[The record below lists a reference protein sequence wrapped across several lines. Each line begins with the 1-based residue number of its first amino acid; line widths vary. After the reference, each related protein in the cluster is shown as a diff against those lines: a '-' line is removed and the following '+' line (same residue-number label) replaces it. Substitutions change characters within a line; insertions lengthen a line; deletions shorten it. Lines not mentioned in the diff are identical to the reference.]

1 MNPWHDLH
9 FGKKAPEIVTAIIE
23 IPSGSIAKY
32 ELDKESGLLMLDRV
46 MSGAVFYPGN
56 YGLIPKTYCG
66 DKDPLDI
73 LVLSKASI
81 YPRCLVDARVIGVM
95 EMIDNNE
102 VDDKIIAV
110 ADQDPYYKD
119 VHSLEDLPK
128 IQVAQIKEFFEN
140 YKALENKIVDIKEF
154 ADAAKAKKIIEEAI
168 ELYKVTFGK

>member
-9 FGKKAPEIVTAIIE
+9 FGKKAPEIVTAVIE

-32 ELDKESGLLMLDRV
+32 ELDKETGLIKLDRV

-56 YGLIPKTYCG
+56 YGFIPKTYCD

-81 YPRCLVDARVIGVM
+81 FPRCLVDARVIGVM
-95 EMIDNNE
+95 EMIDNGE
-102 VDDKIIAV
+102 IDDKIIAV

-119 VHSLEDLPK
+119 IQNLEDLPK

-140 YKALENKIVDIKEF
+140 YKSLEGKVVEIKEF
-154 ADAAKAKKIIEEAI
+154 SHREKAHEIIQDSI
-168 ELYKVTFGK
+168 QLYQVTFEK